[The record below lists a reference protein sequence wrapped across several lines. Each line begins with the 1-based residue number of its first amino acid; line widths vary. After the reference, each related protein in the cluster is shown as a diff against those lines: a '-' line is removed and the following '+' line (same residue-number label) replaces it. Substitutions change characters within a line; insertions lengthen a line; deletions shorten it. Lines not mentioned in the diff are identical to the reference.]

1 MEPHLSPLP
10 TTVIGAFPKP
20 DYVPVSDWFDLSD
33 LDYAARWSDEMAAAG
48 EDAEALFTRAAAEV
62 IADQVDAGIDVV
74 TDGEVRRENYVHY
87 HCRHLTGFDFEH
99 RAEETMRGVLS
110 AVLPVIV
117 GPVAAKGSFLPHD
130 WRVAQAST
138 DHPVKVTIPGP
149 LTITDTVVDHHYGDR
164 AALVADLAVAI
175 NIEVRALAEA
185 GCTHIQVDEP
195 VFARRVDDAL
205 SFGID
210 ALAACFDGAPDT
222 VTRTVHCC
230 CGYPRHLDDDDY
242 EKAPPSA
249 YLEIAEAVDAAQIDR
264 FSIEDAHRPNDL
276 ADLLPRFR
284 YTTVVLGCVAIARSR
299 VETVDEVAARLAEA
313 LRHIDRERLV
323 VAPDCGLGYLGRDLA
338 LTKLRVLT
346 EAAAGV

>member
-1 MEPHLSPLP
+1 
-10 TTVIGAFPKP
+10 
-20 DYVPVSDWFDLSD
+20 
-33 LDYAARWSDEMAAAG
+33 
-48 EDAEALFTRAAAEV
+48 
-62 IADQVDAGIDVV
+62 
-74 TDGEVRRENYVHY
+74 
-87 HCRHLTGFDFEH
+87 
-99 RAEETMRGVLS
+99 
-110 AVLPVIV
+110 
-117 GPVAAKGSFLPHD
+117 
-130 WRVAQAST
+130 
-138 DHPVKVTIPGP
+138 
-149 LTITDTVVDHHYGDR
+149 
-164 AALVADLAVAI
+164 
-175 NIEVRALAEA
+175 
-185 GCTHIQVDEP
+185 
-195 VFARRVDDAL
+195 DAL

-284 YTTVVLGCVAIARSR
+284 YTTVILGCVAIARSR